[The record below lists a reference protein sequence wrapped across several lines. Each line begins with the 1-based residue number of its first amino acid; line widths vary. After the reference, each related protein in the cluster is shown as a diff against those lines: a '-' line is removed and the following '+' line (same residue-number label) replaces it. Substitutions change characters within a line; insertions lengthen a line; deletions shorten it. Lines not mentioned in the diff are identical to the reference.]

1 MARKIKILFA
11 VSIVFFLISMV
22 NRAEEGI
29 EQSPYDILIKKA
41 RIFDGSGK
49 DSFRADIAV
58 RGDTIVKISR
68 SIKSP
73 AKKVIKAPGLY
84 LSPGF
89 IDLHTHAER
98 GMYFSENRAS
108 LNYLKQGVTS
118 LVVGQ
123 CGQSAWPIFEE
134 AEDQISRWTEEGI
147 GPNTALLVGHGTVR
161 QRVMG
166 MEDRA
171 PTADELEK
179 MKELVKRAMDQ
190 GASGIS
196 TGLIYRPGIFSKT
209 DEIIE
214 LVSMVKSYN
223 GIYHTHIRD
232 ERDKLLDSIN
242 EAIEICRTTGVPTH
256 ISHFKVMGP
265 KNWGLVKDACDLIE
279 NARAEGLA
287 LSADQYPYR
296 YANGYPYRT
305 LLPSGVWSGKLFEN
319 RLSSQEIIS
328 VFDFLRDKKLIDLY
342 EKITPYYPI
351 SLRHRGY
358 LDSLTREELL
368 RTVALNIVDISEF
381 RGLSNA
387 RERMLFLQSL
397 ENPQT
402 AEAVYKMVETTIK
415 NNYGPENIIVGVC
428 HERKLE
434 GKNLVQVAKIMGKSL
449 GKAAVELELMD
460 AKCIPFQMCEPDIEY
475 IMKKDYVSTGSDG
488 TSPSYQGGLV
498 HSRAYSTFL
507 HKIKKYALDK
517 KAVSVPHVIRSQT
530 SLSARIMNWNDRG
543 WIKEGYKADIVVF
556 DLKNIKTP
564 SSISNPQ
571 LYSEGVIY
579 LLINGELVI
588 SEGKFTGDLPGRI
601 ITIKE

>member
-1 MARKIKILFA
+1 MSKTIKVLLA
-11 VSIVFFLISMV
+11 VPIIFFFLTMV
-22 NRAEEGI
+22 NQAEEGI
-29 EQSPYDILIKKA
+29 EQSPYDVLIKNA

-49 DSFRADIAV
+49 DSFRADIAI

-68 SIKSP
+68 TIKTS
-73 AKKVIKAPGLY
+73 ARRVIEAPGLY

-98 GMYFSENRAS
+98 DMYFPENRAG

-134 AEDQISRWTEEGI
+134 AEDQISRWTKEGI
-147 GPNTALLVGHGTVR
+147 GPNAALLVGHGTVR

-171 PTADELEK
+171 PTTDELGR

-214 LVSMVKSYN
+214 LVRVVKSYN

-256 ISHFKVMGP
+256 ISHFKVMGS
-265 KNWGLVKDACDLIE
+265 KNWGLVKDACELIE
-279 NARAEGLA
+279 NAREEGLA
-287 LSADQYPYR
+287 ITADQYPYR

-305 LLPSGVWSGKLFEN
+305 LLPTGVWSGKLFED
-319 RLSSQEIIS
+319 RLSSEEIIQ

-342 EKITPYYPI
+342 EKITPYYPL
-351 SLRHRGY
+351 SPRHKEY

-368 RTVALNIVDISEF
+368 QTVAMGIVDISEF
-381 RGLSNA
+381 RGVSNP
-387 RERMLFLQSL
+387 RERLLFLQSL

-402 AEAVYKMVETTIK
+402 AESVYKMVETNIE
-415 NNYGPENIIVGVC
+415 NRYGPENIFVGVC
-428 HERKLE
+428 HERELE
-434 GKNLVQVAKIMGKSL
+434 GKNLVQVAKIMGKSI
-449 GKAAVELELMD
+449 GETAVELELMD

-517 KAVSVPHVIRSQT
+517 KAVSVAHVIRSQT
-530 SLSARIMNWNDRG
+530 SLSARIMNWNNRG

-564 SSISNPQ
+564 SSISNSQ

-588 SEGKFTGDLPGRI
+588 SEGKFTGNLPGRI
-601 ITIKE
+601 FTLKE